1 MKSRFLL
8 VLLLC
13 IAGCAQDRNETARQ
27 VDGVRNTTSASVPP
41 PPDVGDVNKFHSC
54 KALPR
59 RKLTEKEVCQIDRL
73 KRRCLPSDD
82 CLVTCLSSPDA
93 LKVGGGCEHVCFSYM
108 HKESALPEGYGD
120 CK

>member
-1 MKSRFLL
+1 MKSRLLL
-8 VLLLC
+8 VILLC

-27 VDGVRNTTSASVPP
+27 VDTVGDKASVSVPP
-41 PPDVGDVNKFHSC
+41 LPDVGDVNKFYSC

-59 RKLTEKEVCQIDRL
+59 RKLTDKEVCQINRL
-73 KRRCLPSDD
+73 KQRCLPSDD

-93 LKVGGGCEHVCFSYM
+93 LKVSGGCEHVCFSYL
-108 HKESALPEGYGD
+108 HKESAPPGGYGD